1 MIVEWLTKKVKS
13 LSPLKGRNLH
23 QSCRSCKGICGCG
36 GTCIGETI
44 CNVEK
49 RWSEHNSAGNKSEPA
64 KQSIFLMAYLS
75 KQKYKWDNGV
85 LKLKMEEKRSC

>member
-1 MIVEWLTKKVKS
+1 MNRYYSTKYVWSKE
-13 LSPLKGRNLH
+13 
-23 QSCRSCKGICGCG
+23 
-36 GTCIGETI
+36 TCIGETI
-44 CNVEK
+44 RNVEK

-75 KQKYKWDNGV
+75 KQKYKWDNAV